1 MIRKATVI
9 VILLIFACIGVY
21 AGGSK
26 PPEKILIIG
35 DSLTGW
41 NGGLDRHLE
50 ELASS
55 ASPPMNI
62 DAYQFY
68 KGSTSLK
75 SFWQN
80 TTLHELIDEGGYDV
94 IVIQDDVRLIDL
106 ATFHEYTRKFVVKS
120 KEVKAKPVL
129 FMGWNYMTKKRFE
142 WATMDVIIQANDD
155 IANELNISIIPVGLA
170 IENTKK
176 ERPNLT
182 LIMHDNI
189 HTTIHGTYLSACVS
203 YATIFGKN
211 PIGLSYIPVGYTED
225 EITEEEAAFLQHI
238 AWETVQEHQSQ

>member
-106 ATFHEYTRKFVVKS
+106 ATFH
-120 KEVKAKPVL
+120 
-129 FMGWNYMTKKRFE
+129 
-142 WATMDVIIQANDD
+142 
-155 IANELNISIIPVGLA
+155 SIIPVGLA